1 MLVFAAACCAIW
13 NVWSLIAFE
22 KKVVRFPMVTIF
34 SMCLFLRY
42 WAGLYGA
49 DDEMFIKGG
58 AEQLMY
64 KASELMGFQEMMTGD
79 GAAHMATVVPGRLMI
94 TEG

>member
-1 MLVFAAACCAIW
+1 
-13 NVWSLIAFE
+13 
-22 KKVVRFPMVTIF
+22 
-34 SMCLFLRY
+34 
-42 WAGLYGA
+42 
-49 DDEMFIKGG
+49 
-58 AEQLMY
+58 MY